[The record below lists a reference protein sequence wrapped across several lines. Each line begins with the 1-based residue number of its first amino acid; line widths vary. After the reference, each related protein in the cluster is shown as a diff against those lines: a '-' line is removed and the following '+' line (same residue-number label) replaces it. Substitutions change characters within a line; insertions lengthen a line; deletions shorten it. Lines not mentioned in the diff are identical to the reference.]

1 MSRRPAL
8 LFAFA
13 LLACRAPEHEPGP
26 STTPASVPE
35 PAAPQPI
42 SDDPLVQALVELAA
56 EASEVDD
63 HLRVLA
69 VDIGPRLT
77 GSTKLAQAEQWALDE
92 FRSWGLEAERERWA
106 DFEVGFD
113 RGPAQGSMIRP
124 ERKPLEFG
132 TWAWTPGTPKG
143 EPVRGQALRYPSKRA
158 ELDTLMPRLRDAW
171 IVVPLGVYPRPGK
184 NELDT
189 KIERAFDRQHI
200 AGFVRAAAAADDLR
214 ISFHGNHEIAWDA
227 LPDRVDVRLR
237 GDQHAELLGLLDAG
251 EFVQLEFAISQQFVE
266 GPIAQHNVIA
276 ELRGENPSESVIVG
290 GHLDSWDGAEGA
302 IDNATG
308 VAVTMEA
315 ARLLALACE
324 RTGLRPARS
333 IRFMLWTGEEQGLL
347 GSAVWVAAHVDELAG
362 VSAVLVHDGGTN
374 YVSGL
379 PVTPEHYA
387 AMQRVFAPVR
397 ILLERSELEGET
409 PSFTLDLVEGLP
421 FEPSD
426 STPFLREGVPAFYWS
441 QSGKSDYEHYHHTQ
455 YDHADAV
462 IDSYQRHSALVV
474 AIAAWNLANQ
484 PELLDRSNL
493 EMLEPRRMGAYL
505 EGNVVVELAA
515 RGVAETAGV
524 LEGDRIVEIEG
535 QAIADDHEL
544 VAALQRGGTRKRVVV
559 ERGPVDAIERV
570 ELELDWTDQADEA
583 ERQRR
588 RSERAEKFPIELR
601 PWDE

>member
-1 MSRRPAL
+1 
-8 LFAFA
+8 
-13 LLACRAPEHEPGP
+13 
-26 STTPASVPE
+26 
-35 PAAPQPI
+35 
-42 SDDPLVQALVELAA
+42 
-56 EASEVDD
+56 
-63 HLRVLA
+63 
-69 VDIGPRLT
+69 
-77 GSTKLAQAEQWALDE
+77 
-92 FRSWGLEAERERWA
+92 
-106 DFEVGFD
+106 
-113 RGPAQGSMIRP
+113 
-124 ERKPLEFG
+124 
-132 TWAWTPGTPKG
+132 
-143 EPVRGQALRYPSKRA
+143 
-158 ELDTLMPRLRDAW
+158 
-171 IVVPLGVYPRPGK
+171 
-184 NELDT
+184 
-189 KIERAFDRQHI
+189 
-200 AGFVRAAAAADDLR
+200 
-214 ISFHGNHEIAWDA
+214 
-227 LPDRVDVRLR
+227 
-237 GDQHAELLGLLDAG
+237 
-251 EFVQLEFAISQQFVE
+251 
-266 GPIAQHNVIA
+266 
-276 ELRGENPSESVIVG
+276 
-290 GHLDSWDGAEGA
+290 
-302 IDNATG
+302 
-308 VAVTMEA
+308 
-315 ARLLALACE
+315 
-324 RTGLRPARS
+324 
-333 IRFMLWTGEEQGLL
+333 
-347 GSAVWVAAHVDELAG
+347 
-362 VSAVLVHDGGTN
+362 
-374 YVSGL
+374 
-379 PVTPEHYA
+379 
-387 AMQRVFAPVR
+387 VFAPVR